1 MSNSCEIGLTISQC
15 HQALSTLGY
24 RRNIIS
30 LENLKQILRIVRD
43 VLHNNKH
50 ESSPTQ
56 TTSSSSSS
64 SSSSSFVE
72 AVLPDLKAEQE
83 FINFEEFCVM
93 SSYLSVLQQEINEN
107 SCVSPIKGTNLP
119 PPPVFLT
126 NAPGNFNYNFCDS
139 SSLILFD
146 LIF

>member
-1 MSNSCEIGLTISQC
+1 MSNSCEIGLTILQC

-24 RRNIIS
+24 RKNIINS
-30 LENLKQILRIVRD
+30 ENLKQILRIVRD

-50 ESSPTQ
+50 ETSPTQ

-64 SSSSSFVE
+64 SSPVDT
-72 AVLPDLKAEQE
+72 VPDMKVQEQE

-126 NAPGNFNYNFCDS
+126 NAPGNFTKQNF
-139 SSLILFD
+139 L
-146 LIF
+146 